1 MRRSTISLLAA
12 LSMPAAFAAAEPII
26 PSAAELITGIAPQD
40 DAVPV
45 EKAEEKSP
53 WTGSIGGG
61 LTYTDTGTVTTGLN
75 VAANAVRTDTMSTW
89 ASSFKYIYNEDDGQI
104 TDNFGILQSEYVHL
118 IAPDSPWNWFLQ
130 GSYQHNGT
138 EAYRDRGKGYG
149 GFGYKI
155 SRTDTLTWNVKA
167 GLGATWYRL
176 GTEAGWAARTIVG
189 TTAAWTI
196 TDGVKFSGS
205 TQIENELEAF
215 ESYLLVT
222 EFRFDVA
229 LKSLSNLGIYMTL
242 RDEYDSTPGDGD
254 SFNLLWLTVGVAY
267 SF

>member
-1 MRRSTISLLAA
+1 MRASSLAIATAILVPGT
-12 LSMPAAFAAAEPII
+12 LVCAEPII

-75 VAANAVRTDTMSTW
+75 VAANAVRQGTMSTW
-89 ASSFKYIYNEDDGQI
+89 TSAFKYIYNEDDGQI

-155 SRTDTLTWNVKA
+155 SRTDTLTWD
-167 GLGATWYRL
+167 RL